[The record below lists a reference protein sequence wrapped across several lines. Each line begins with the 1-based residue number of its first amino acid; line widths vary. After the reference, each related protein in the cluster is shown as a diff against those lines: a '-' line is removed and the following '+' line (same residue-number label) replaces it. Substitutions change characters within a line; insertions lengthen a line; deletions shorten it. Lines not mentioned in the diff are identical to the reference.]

1 MAVVGIDLGTTNS
14 VVATLEDRQ
23 PKVLLNAEGDRLTP
37 AVVAFTLDEGRL
49 VGKLARRQAVAN
61 PERTVISIKRR
72 MGSDYRVKIGL
83 KQYTPQEISALILQK
98 LKNDAENYL
107 GEKIEKA
114 VITVPAYFND
124 AQRQATKD
132 AGRIA
137 GLEVI
142 RIVNEPTAAAL
153 AYGLDK
159 EDIHTILVWD
169 LGGGTFD
176 VSILDLGEGVFE
188 VKAVNGNTW
197 LGGDDWDKQIMDYL
211 ADEFQKEHGIDL
223 RKDRIALQRLKEA
236 AEKAKIELS
245 SALTTCVR
253 LPFIVTSEN
262 SSKHLEITLTR
273 AKFEEITQDFLQKMI
288 GPTKQALA
296 DAKLKPQ
303 DIDRVILV
311 GGATRMPAVQELA
324 RELLGRQPYKH
335 IDPDEVVAVGAAIQ
349 AGVLTGQMKEIVLVD
364 VTPLSLGIETLGG
377 IFAKII
383 LRNTSIPTSCGQI
396 FTTATDN
403 QTTVDIHI
411 LQGEREMAAYN
422 MSLGKFQLADIPL
435 APRGMA
441 RIEVAFDIDANGILH
456 VSAQDLHTDNEQ
468 RIKITSSRALSKEEV
483 ERMIKDAQ
491 LHAEEDKRQKEK
503 VEIGI
508 RADNMIAAAE
518 MAIQEAKDKVGN
530 IQLEGLEKGILKLK
544 AALASGGPQQI
555 KSGTEELKELIESLY
570 IEIKNKEKSKIAVTA
585 MLLSTLLVSSCPLN
599 IPFGL
604 PF

>member
-14 VVATLEDRQ
+14 VVATLEDGQ
-23 PKVLLNAEGDRLTP
+23 PKVLPNAEEDRLTP
-37 AVVAFTLDEGRL
+37 SVVAFTLDGKRL

-72 MGSDYRVKIGL
+72 MGSDYRVKIGFN
-83 KQYTPQEISALILQK
+83 KEYTPQEISASILQK

-142 RIVNEPTAAAL
+142 RIINEPTAAAL

-159 EDIHTILVWD
+159 ENIHTILVWD

-176 VSILDLGEGVFE
+176 VSILELGEGVFE

-197 LGGDDWDKQIMDYL
+197 LGGDDWDRRVMDYL
-211 ADEFQKEHGIDL
+211 ADEFRKEYGIDI
-223 RKDRIALQRLKEA
+223 RRDRIALQRLREA
-236 AEKAKIELS
+236 AEITKIELS
-245 SALTTCVR
+245 SALTTNVR
-253 LPFIVTSEN
+253 LPFIVPN
-262 SSKHLEITLTR
+262 QDDPKNLEIPLSR
-273 AKFEEITQDFLQKMI
+273 AKFEEITQDLLQKMI
-288 GPTKQALA
+288 GPTKQALT
-296 DAKLKPQ
+296 DAKLRPQ

-311 GGATRMPAVQELA
+311 GGATRMPAAQELA
-324 RELLGRQPYKH
+324 RELLGREPYKY
-335 IDPDEVVAVGAAIQ
+335 INPDEVVAVGAAIQ

-364 VTPLSLGIETLGG
+364 VTPLSLGIETQGG

-383 LRNTSIPTSCGQI
+383 PRNTSIPTSRGQI

-403 QTTVDIHI
+403 QTTVEIHV
-411 LQGEREMAAYN
+411 LQGEREIAAYN
-422 MSLGKFQLADIPL
+422 MSLGRFQLMDIPP
-435 APRGMA
+435 APRGIP
-441 RIEVAFDIDANGILH
+441 RIEVTFDIDANGILH
-456 VSAQDLHTDNEQ
+456 VSAQDLHTGNEQ
-468 RIKITSSRALSKEEV
+468 RIKITSSQALSKEEI
-483 ERMIKDAQ
+483 ERLIKEAQ
-491 LHAEEDKRQKEK
+491 VHAEEDKRQKEK

-530 IQLEGLEKGILKLK
+530 IQIEGLEKAILKLK
-544 AALASGGPQQI
+544 AALASGDPQQI
-555 KSGTEELKELIESLY
+555 KSRTEQLKELIKSLY
-570 IEIKNKEKSKIAVTA
+570 IEIKNKEKSKIALAVKGA
-585 MLLSTLLVSSCPLN
+585 
-599 IPFGL
+599 
-604 PF
+604 